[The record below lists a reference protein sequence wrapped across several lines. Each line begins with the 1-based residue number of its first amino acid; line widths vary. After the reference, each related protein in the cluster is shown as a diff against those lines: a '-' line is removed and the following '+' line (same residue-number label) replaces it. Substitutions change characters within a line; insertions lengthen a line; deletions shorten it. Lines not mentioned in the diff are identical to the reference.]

1 MPLIVGAQSAV
12 APLGYSIDN
21 SCMFDKESDD
31 YLSRTFGSG
40 GDLLKWTYSC
50 WVKRNNTLLSNHQLI
65 GGGYFTDIKF
75 RVNDM
80 HFGEY
85 DGGYVGEIITDRI
98 FRDTSAWY
106 HFVFVWDSHNAAAG
120 NRMRIYCNGVEETS
134 FSGDVEPP
142 LDQASKMNT
151 AAAHTIA
158 SNRNE
163 GGTADCDVYLAD
175 CIFIDGEAYAA
186 SDFGEFSED
195 SPSIWVPKDPSD
207 LTMTGTSFWL
217 DFANSADLGND
228 VSGNSNDWT
237 SNNIDATNQ
246 ATDTPTNN
254 FCTMDPVA
262 TTSAIGNTIT
272 FSEGSNLIT
281 NTSSGAWQP
290 AVGTMAANAGKW
302 YAEFKVTAVGSGT
315 KYAIIDVNQYNER
328 VNFADTSRAYSYEY
342 NAGAAVNNSNW
353 TDYWGDT
360 FTTGDIIGI
369 AMDLDNM
376 KLYFSKAGVWQDSGD
391 PTSGATGTGTHT
403 YFGGA
408 SNSANA
414 AGVDWYAFAANFHN
428 NSVTGANFG
437 GCPGFAITSGNAD
450 GNGYGN
456 FEYAVPSGYY
466 AMCTKNL
473 GEFGG

>member
-246 ATDTPTNN
+246 CTDSPTNN
-254 FCTMDPVA
+254 FCVMNVLDNYYPA
-262 TTSAIGNTIT
+262 MT
-272 FSEGSNLIT
+272 FAEGSLQT
-281 NTSSGAWQP
+281 TTTGSKAY
-290 AVGTMAANAGKW
+290 VTGTMALSAGLW
-302 YAEFKVTAVGSGT
+302 YWEVKVSAEAAG
-315 KYAIIDVNQYNER
+315 
-328 VNFADTSRAYSYEY
+328 AYS
-342 NAGAAVNNSNW
+342 
-353 TDYWGDT
+353 
-360 FTTGDIIGI
+360 FIGI
-369 AMDLDNM
+369 ADVPATGTTTNFALGYTATTWCYYGFDGKYRNSDTSTTYGDSYAATNVIGVYLDLSAN
-376 KLYFSKAGVWQDSGD
+376 KLYFAKDGVIQNSGTGISITAPASLANGQYFPATNYWDAGV
-391 PTSGATGTGTHT
+391 AT
-403 YFGGA
+403 
-408 SNSANA
+408 
-414 AGVDWYAFAANFHN
+414 YAH
-428 NSVTGANFG
+428 NFG
-437 GCPGFAITSGNAD
+437 NPIYALTSAVAD
-450 GNGYGN
+450 SNGYGQ
-456 FEYAVPSGYY
+456 FEYSPNDGGSASFDGS
-466 AMCTKNL
+466 AKNFLAICSKNL
-473 GEFGG
+473 GSDGG